1 MKVRRNV
8 GRGESGRRR
17 RRRGRESIG
26 NYATENTRA
35 GKIKI

>member
-17 RRRGRESIG
+17 RRGKESIG